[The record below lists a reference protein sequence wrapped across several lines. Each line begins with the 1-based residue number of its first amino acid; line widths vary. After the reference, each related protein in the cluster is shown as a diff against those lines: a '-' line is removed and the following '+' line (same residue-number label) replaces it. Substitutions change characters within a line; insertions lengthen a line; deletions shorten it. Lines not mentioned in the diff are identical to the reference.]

1 MPKTIGLTL
10 AVWLAVLLAEPA
22 HPQSYPARPVR
33 IVVPLSTGSASDA
46 LARSIAAKLGE
57 VWGQQVVVENMPGA
71 NGIIAAQAVAKAAP
85 DGYTLMVCASNHV
98 INAGLY
104 KSLPYDPVKSFTPLA
119 QMAIVPLVLAVHPS
133 LPARNIREFVALAKA
148 RPGEL
153 VYASPGSGSPTH
165 LAMELLKTVAGV
177 DLVHVPYKAVSQA
190 QTDLLAG
197 QIPMMFIVPH
207 VGVAQAR
214 AGRLRLLGISSL
226 QRVSIAPDVPTLDE
240 AGLKGYE
247 VVPWVTMFGPAGLAS
262 ELVAKISGDVVRIAG
277 TPEMQ
282 ERMRNLGLE
291 AAVKGPQELRDFLP
305 RDTEKW
311 GDLVRRSGAKID
323 LGG

>member
-1 MPKTIGLTL
+1 MSRSFALT
-10 AVWLAVLLAEPA
+10 VSLLWAA
-22 HPQSYPARPVR
+22 MAAGAYAQLYPARAVR
-33 IVVPLSTGSASDA
+33 IIVPLSTGSASDA
-46 LARSIAAKLGE
+46 LARTLAGRLGE
-57 VWGQQVVVENMPGA
+57 TWGQQVIVENMPGA
-71 NGIIAAQAVAKAAP
+71 NGIIAAQTVAKAAP
-85 DGYTLMVCASNHV
+85 DGHTLMMCASNHV
-98 INAGLY
+98 INAALY
-104 KSLPYDPVKSFTPLA
+104 KSLPYDPVKSFSPIA
-119 QMAIVPLVLAVHPS
+119 QVAVVPLVLAVHPA
-133 LPARNIREFVALAKA
+133 LPVRNVKEFVALAKA

-177 DLVHVPYKAVSQA
+177 NLVHVPYKAVSQA

-207 VGVAQAR
+207 VGVAQAK

-247 VVPWVTMFGPAGLAS
+247 VVPWVTMFGPVGLPAD
-262 ELVAKISGDVVRIAG
+262 LVTKISGDVLKIAG
-277 TPEMQ
+277 TPDMQ
-282 ERMRNLGLE
+282 ERIRSLGLE
-291 AAVKGPQELRDFLP
+291 ASLKGPQELRDFLP
-305 RDTEKW
+305 RDTDKW
-311 GDLVRRSGAKID
+311 GDMVRRSGAKID

>member
-1 MPKTIGLTL
+1 MPKSMALALTILFV
-10 AVWLAVLLAEPA
+10 ASFAASA
-22 HPQSYPARPVR
+22 YSQSYPARPVR
-33 IVVPLSTGSASDA
+33 IIVPLSTGSASDA
-46 LARSIAAKLGE
+46 LARSVAAKLGE

-71 NGIIAAQAVAKAAP
+71 NGIIAAQTVAKSAA

-104 KSLPYDPVKSFTPLA
+104 KSLPYDPVKSFTPIA

-177 DLVHVPYKAVSQA
+177 NLVHVPYKAVSQA
-190 QTDLLAG
+190 QSDLLAG

-207 VGVAQAR
+207 VGVAQAK

-240 AGLKGYE
+240 AGIKGYE
-247 VVPWVTMFGPAGLAS
+247 VVPWVTMFAPAGLSAD
-262 ELVAKISGDVVRIAG
+262 LVAKISGDVLKIAG
-277 TPEMQ
+277 TPDMQ
-282 ERMRNLGLE
+282 DRMRNLGLE

-311 GDLVRRSGAKID
+311 ADMVRRSGAKID